1 MLEASLAGRDQVL
14 LRFFSRC
21 GLRAG
26 EVFGPQWGD
35 ILPEQAILISR
46 TFSKGKIGPPKTKG
60 SAKAVAIPKS
70 LFQDLMCLREE
81 QGKWKPEDWVFPA
94 SRVRGEMRRPL
105 SAENWLKRTIKPLA
119 EQLGFTINLHMFR
132 RGFATIAHQSGG
144 SLKDIQEQLR
154 HASVTTTAN
163 IYVQA
168 VPENVRA
175 VVEKIDHTSRNTA
188 METVK

>member
-1 MLEASLAGRDQVL
+1 M
-14 LRFFSRC
+14 
-21 GLRAG
+21 
-26 EVFGPQWGD
+26 
-35 ILPEQAILISR
+35 
-46 TFSKGKIGPPKTKG
+46 
-60 SAKAVAIPKS
+60 
-70 LFQDLMCLREE
+70 
-81 QGKWKPEDWVFPA
+81 
-94 SRVRGEMRRPL
+94 PL

-168 VPENVRA
+168 VPESVRA
-175 VVEKIDHTSRNTA
+175 VVEKIDHTLRNMA
-188 METVK
+188 DGNRQAA